1 MLKFNLIDQSKPL
14 IGPNLGND
22 PSKYLGGAEDGKGCI
37 YCAPNTSDRI
47 LKIDTVNCTVALPG
61 SILPEEGSRMWRK
74 GVLVLDGN
82 IYFMPADARRILK
95 LDPRND
101 TVCLD
106 GSSFSLLAVCTALN
120 IE

>member
-1 MLKFNLIDQSKPL
+1 M
-14 IGPNLGND
+14 
-22 PSKYLGGAEDGKGCI
+22 
-37 YCAPNTSDRI
+37 
-47 LKIDTVNCTVALPG
+47 NCTVALPG

-106 GSSFSLLAVCTALN
+106 GSSFSLLAVSTALN